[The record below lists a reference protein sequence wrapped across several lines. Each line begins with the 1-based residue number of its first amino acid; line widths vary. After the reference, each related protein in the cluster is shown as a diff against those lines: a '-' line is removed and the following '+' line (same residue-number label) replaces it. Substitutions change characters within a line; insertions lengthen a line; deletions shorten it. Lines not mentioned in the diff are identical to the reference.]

1 MVHILIPFGSRS
13 NSELNERMPMDQ
25 TFTTSSYLS
34 ENIIRTAVKR
44 GSYGHP
50 AQQTLDFIRNF
61 AAQMSI
67 AG

>member
-1 MVHILIPFGSRS
+1 
-13 NSELNERMPMDQ
+13 MDQ

-34 ENIIRTAVKR
+34 ENIIRAAVKG
-44 GSYGHP
+44 GSYGQP
-50 AQQTLDFIRNF
+50 AQHTLDFIRNF

>member
-1 MVHILIPFGSRS
+1 
-13 NSELNERMPMDQ
+13 MDQ

-34 ENIIRTAVKR
+34 ENIIRAAVK
-44 GSYGHP
+44 GGLYGQP
-50 AQQTLDFIRNF
+50 AQHTLDFIRNF